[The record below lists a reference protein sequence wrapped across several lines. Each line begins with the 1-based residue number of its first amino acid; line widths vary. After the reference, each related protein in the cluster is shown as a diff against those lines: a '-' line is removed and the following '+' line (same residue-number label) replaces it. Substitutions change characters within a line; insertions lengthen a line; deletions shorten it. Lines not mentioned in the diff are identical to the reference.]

1 MLHESNRHVNDIHY
15 KLPHTEWV
23 IACELFLPREYFELA
38 WSFWHTAPCYVFY
51 EVWPMLMYV

>member
-38 WSFWHTAPCYVFY
+38 WSFWHTAPRYVF
-51 EVWPMLMYV
+51 MKFGLT